1 MSNIKQERRAL
12 LKEGGM
18 AEVLAISLPMVV
30 SYACDV
36 VMVFTDRLFLAR
48 LKPEL
53 MNAVMGGGL
62 ASFMLMSFFV
72 GLAGFTTALV
82 AQYLGAKRKNDCS
95 VVLTQAL
102 IFSCCAY
109 PLILILRPAA
119 YWLFSFIGVGAEQ
132 LGPQITYFNILLY
145 GSIIS
150 LMRMSLSGFFS
161 GIGRTRIVMVAS
173 FVAMLVNVI
182 LGYIFIFGKLGFPA
196 LGIRGAAYATILG
209 SFAGLLI
216 LLVEYFSKHNRKEYN
231 VENSFRFDRKVAGKL
246 LRFGSPTGL
255 EMCLNI
261 VAFNVMVM
269 IFHSLGPVTATAAT
283 VAFNWDFVSFVPLI
297 GIEIGVTSLVGRH
310 MGAGHPEKAHQ
321 STMSGFKVGII
332 YSVFIFILFVGFPGM
347 LVNVFR
353 PAAASVI
360 FTSAVPMSVFM
371 VRLASIYVLVEAI
384 LCIFVGALRGAGD
397 TLWAMRMSVILHW
410 LMVAVLVLVLRVLHL
425 SPEIGWAMV
434 VFFFLAF
441 SGIVLLR
448 YREGKWRSMR
458 IVEPVVPPEIIPEIG
473 EV

>member
-1 MSNIKQERRAL
+1 MPAIKL
-12 LKEGGM
+12 HLKEGGM
-18 AEVLAISLPMVV
+18 AEVLAISLPMVI

-48 LKPEL
+48 LNPEL
-53 MNAVMGGGL
+53 MNAVMAGGL
-62 ASFMLMSFFV
+62 ASFMLMSFFA

-82 AQYLGAKRKNDCS
+82 AQHLGAKRKRDCS

-109 PLILILRPAA
+109 PLILISRPAV
-119 YWLFSFIGVGAEQ
+119 YWLFSFIGVEKEQ

-173 FVAMLVNVI
+173 FAAMLVNVV
-182 LGYIFIFGKLGFPA
+182 LGYIFIFGKLGLPA
-196 LGIRGAAYATILG
+196 WGIRGAAYAAILG

-216 LLVEYFSKHNRKEYN
+216 LLVAYFSAHNRREYN
-231 VENSFRFDRKVAGKL
+231 IENSFRFDRNLAGKL
-246 LRFGSPTGL
+246 LYFGSPTGF
-255 EMCLNI
+255 EMFLNI
-261 VAFNVMVM
+261 IAFNTMVM
-269 IFHSLGPVTATAAT
+269 IFHSLGPATATAAT
-283 VAFNWDFVSFVPLI
+283 IVFNWDFVSFVPLI

-310 MGAGHPEKAHQ
+310 MGAGHPEKAHR
-321 STMSGFKVGII
+321 STMSGLKLGII
-332 YSVFIFILFVGFPGM
+332 YSTFIFILFVGFPDM
-347 LVNVFR
+347 LVNVFQ
-353 PAAASVI
+353 PAAASAI
-360 FTSAVPMSVFM
+360 FASAAPTAIFM
-371 VRLASIYVLVEAI
+371 VRLASIYVLVEAM

-410 LMVAVLVLVLRVLHL
+410 LLVAVLALVLRVLRL

-441 SGIVLLR
+441 SGFVLLR
-448 YREGKWRSMR
+448 YRQGKWRSMR